1 LFYGLWETHLSRARD
16 SNAKV
21 GTLSEILTPV
31 VYELGLGA
39 VGGFVVGFALKKIAK
54 IFLIVIGI
62 FIAALL
68 YLGASDII
76 SINFGALWDAVG
88 GWLGGAGQALGWLVG
103 FIAIIPFVGS
113 FAVGFFLGFK
123 LG

>member
-1 LFYGLWETHLSRARD
+1 M
-16 SNAKV
+16 
-21 GTLSEILTPV
+21 SEIIGPV

-54 IFLIVIGI
+54 IFLILLGI
-62 FIAALL
+62 FIAVLL

-76 SINFGALWDAVG
+76 NINFGALWSAVG
-88 GWLGGAGQALGWLVG
+88 DWLGGAGAAASWLIGLLALLP
-103 FIAIIPFVGS
+103 FIGS
-113 FAVGFFLGFK
+113 FAAGFFLGFK

>member
-1 LFYGLWETHLSRARD
+1 M
-16 SNAKV
+16 
-21 GTLSEILTPV
+21 SEIIGPV

-54 IFLIVIGI
+54 IFLIVIGV

-76 SINFGALWDAVG
+76 NINFGALWNAVG
-88 GWLGGAGQALGWLVG
+88 SWLGGAGAAASFLIGLIAL
-103 FIAIIPFVGS
+103 IPFIGS
-113 FAVGFFLGFK
+113 FAIGFFLGFK

>member
-1 LFYGLWETHLSRARD
+1 LG
-16 SNAKV
+16 NAFKAFLPYQSAV
-21 GTLSEILTPV
+21 AALSEIIGPV

-76 SINFGALWDAVG
+76 NINFGALWNTVS
-88 GWLGGAGQALGWLVG
+88 GWLGGAGAAASVLIGLIAL
-103 FIAIIPFVGS
+103 IPFIGS
-113 FAVGFFLGFK
+113 FAIGFFLGFK

>member
-1 LFYGLWETHLSRARD
+1 M
-16 SNAKV
+16 
-21 GTLSEILTPV
+21 SEIIGPV

-39 VGGFVVGFALKKIAK
+39 VGGFVVGYALKKIAK
-54 IFLIVIGI
+54 IFLIVIGV

-76 SINFGALWDAVG
+76 NINFGALWNAVG
-88 GWLGGAGQALGWLVG
+88 GWLGGASAAASVLIGLIAL
-103 FIAIIPFVGS
+103 IPFIGS
-113 FAVGFFLGFK
+113 FAIGFFLGFK

>member
-1 LFYGLWETHLSRARD
+1 VAS
-16 SNAKV
+16 
-21 GTLSEILTPV
+21 LSEIIGPV

-54 IFLIVIGI
+54 IFLIVLGV

-76 SINFGALWDAVG
+76 NINFGALWDAVG
-88 GWLGGAGQALGWLVG
+88 GWLGGAGAAASWLIGLIAL
-103 FIAIIPFVGS
+103 IPFIGS

-123 LG
+123 IG

>member
-1 LFYGLWETHLSRARD
+1 M
-16 SNAKV
+16 
-21 GTLSEILTPV
+21 SEVLTPV
-31 VYELGLGA
+31 IYELGLGA
-39 VGGFVVGFALKKIAK
+39 VGGFVVGYALKKIAK

-88 GWLGGAGQALGWLVG
+88 GWLGGAGAAASWLVG
-103 FIAIIPFVGS
+103 LIAILPFVGS
-113 FAVGFFLGFK
+113 FGLGFFLGFK

>member
-1 LFYGLWETHLSRARD
+1 M
-16 SNAKV
+16 
-21 GTLSEILTPV
+21 SEILTPV

-39 VGGFVVGFALKKIAK
+39 IGGFVVGFALKKIAK
-54 IFLIVIGI
+54 LFLIVIGI

-68 YLGASDII
+68 YLGASNII
-76 SINFGALWDAVG
+76 SINFSALWNAVS
-88 GWLGGAGQALGWLVG
+88 GWLGGAGQAASWLVG
-103 FIAIIPFVGS
+103 LIAIIPFVGS

>member
-1 LFYGLWETHLSRARD
+1 
-16 SNAKV
+16 V

-31 VYELGLGA
+31 VYELGLGT
-39 VGGFVVGFALKKIAK
+39 VGGFVVGFTLKKIAK
-54 IFLIVIGI
+54 LFLIVIGI

-88 GWLGGAGQALGWLVG
+88 GWLGGAGQAAAWLVG

>member
-1 LFYGLWETHLSRARD
+1 
-16 SNAKV
+16 V
-21 GTLSEILTPV
+21 GTLSEIITPV
-31 VYELGLGA
+31 VYQLGLGA

-54 IFLIVIGI
+54 LFLIVIGI
-62 FIAALL
+62 FIVALL

-88 GWLGGAGQALGWLVG
+88 GWLGGAGAAASWLIG
-103 FIAIIPFVGS
+103 LISIIPFIGS
-113 FAVGFFLGFK
+113 FGVGFFLGFK

>member
-1 LFYGLWETHLSRARD
+1 
-16 SNAKV
+16 V
-21 GTLSEILTPV
+21 GTLSEILTPI

-113 FAVGFFLGFK
+113 FALGFFLGFK

>member
-1 LFYGLWETHLSRARD
+1 VVAGLSA
-16 SNAKV
+16 V
-21 GTLSEILTPV
+21 IGPV

-54 IFLIVIGI
+54 IFLVILGVL
-62 FIAALL
+62 IAVLL

-76 SINFGALWDAVG
+76 NINFGALWNAVG
-88 GWLGGAGQALGWLVG
+88 GWLGGAGAAASWLVG
-103 FIAIIPFVGS
+103 FIALLPFVGS

>member
-1 LFYGLWETHLSRARD
+1 M
-16 SNAKV
+16 
-21 GTLSEILTPV
+21 SEIIGPV

-54 IFLIVIGI
+54 IFLIIIGV

-76 SINFGALWDAVG
+76 NINFGALWNAVG
-88 GWLGGAGQALGWLVG
+88 SWIGGAGAAASFLMGLIAL
-103 FIAIIPFVGS
+103 IPFIGS
-113 FAVGFFLGFK
+113 FAIGFFLGFK

>member
-1 LFYGLWETHLSRARD
+1 VRTH
-16 SNAKV
+16 SNEMV
-21 GTLSEILTPV
+21 ERLSEIITPV

-54 IFLIVIGI
+54 LFIIVLGI
-62 FIAALL
+62 FIVALL

-76 SINFGALWDAVG
+76 SINFGALWSAVG
-88 GWLGGAGQALGWLVG
+88 GWLGGAGQAASWLVG
-103 FIAIIPFVGS
+103 LIAIIPFLGS

-123 LG
+123 IG

>member
-1 LFYGLWETHLSRARD
+1 MSNSFWETHLSHACH
-16 SNAKV
+16 SNPTVDA
-21 GTLSEILTPV
+21 LSEIITPV
-31 VYELGLGA
+31 VYQLGLGA
-39 VGGFVVGFALKKIAK
+39 IGGFVVGFALKKIAK
-54 IFLIVIGI
+54 IFLIVLGI

-76 SINFGALWDAVG
+76 SINFGALWSAVG
-88 GWLGGAGQALGWLVG
+88 GWLGGAGAAASWLVG
-103 FIAIIPFVGS
+103 LIALIPFIGS

>member
-1 LFYGLWETHLSRARD
+1 MWEMHLKRVRYRNPTVDA
-16 SNAKV
+16 
-21 GTLSEILTPV
+21 LSEVITPI

-54 IFLIVIGI
+54 LFIIVLGI
-62 FIAALL
+62 FIVALL
-68 YLGASDII
+68 YLGASDIV
-76 SINFGALWDAVG
+76 SINFGSLWSAVG
-88 GWLGGAGQALGWLVG
+88 SWLGGASQAASWLVG
-103 FIAIIPFVGS
+103 LITIIPFIGS

>member
-1 LFYGLWETHLSRARD
+1 M
-16 SNAKV
+16 
-21 GTLSEILTPV
+21 SEIIGPV

-54 IFLIVIGI
+54 IFLIIIGV

-76 SINFGALWDAVG
+76 NINFGALWNAVG
-88 GWLGGAGQALGWLVG
+88 SWIGGAGAATSFLMGLIAL
-103 FIAIIPFVGS
+103 IPFIGS
-113 FAVGFFLGFK
+113 FAIGFFLGFK

>member
-1 LFYGLWETHLSRARD
+1 VAS
-16 SNAKV
+16 
-21 GTLSEILTPV
+21 LSEIIGPV

-54 IFLIVIGI
+54 IFLIVIGV

-76 SINFGALWDAVG
+76 NINFGALWNAVG
-88 GWLGGAGQALGWLVG
+88 SWLGGAGAAASFLIGLIAL
-103 FIAIIPFVGS
+103 IPFIGS
-113 FAVGFFLGFK
+113 FAIGFFLGFK

>member
-1 LFYGLWETHLSRARD
+1 M
-16 SNAKV
+16 
-21 GTLSEILTPV
+21 SEILTPV

-76 SINFGALWDAVG
+76 SINFGALWEAIG
-88 GWLGGAGQALGWLVG
+88 SLLGGAGQAAGWLVG
-103 FIAIIPFVGS
+103 LSAIIPFVGS